1 MGGDLSLR
9 IEFQNWDL
17 RDPCSFIMWGCSR
30 KVVISESG
38 NGPPSD
44 LQSALP
50 LNFLENT
57 ADVFKDQSS
66 SWLLWCPGLGFL
78 VGKGSAPWTLV
89 SKGVR
94 QTTWY
99 CSSFEFTAW
108 LNIPG
113 SPQMARTEVFGMWT
127 YFDLWGGMSFF
138 FKAILG
144 DSKLHVWISY
154 FFLKSIW
161 HMVTYKMAFEKYRRI
176 WSCGVPSSPSVE
188 SRRCSICRDP
198 SSEFSRLAGFHVVLS
213 LTFWAWLVAL
223 NPILSWK
230 REEWGKVNE
239 CLVRLD

>member
-17 RDPCSFIMWGCSR
+17 RDPCSSIMWGCSR

-44 LQSALP
+44 LPSALP

-66 SWLLWCPGLGFL
+66 PWLLWCPDLGFL

-99 CSSFEFTAW
+99 WVHSVTQHTWKSTNGQDRSFW
-108 LNIPG
+108 C
-113 SPQMARTEVFGMWT
+113 V
-127 YFDLWGGMSFF
+127 DLFWSLRWNEFF
-138 FKAILG
+138 FFLKAILD

-154 FFLKSIW
+154 FFFKVHLT
-161 HMVTYKMAFEKYRRI
+161 H
-176 WSCGVPSSPSVE
+176 G
-188 SRRCSICRDP
+188 D
-198 SSEFSRLAGFHVVLS
+198 LQNGF
-213 LTFWAWLVAL
+213 WE
-223 NPILSWK
+223 I
-230 REEWGKVNE
+230 
-239 CLVRLD
+239 